1 MLEKLSGIQVNAKQI
16 ERLTH
21 TYGQVWQETQA
32 QQADA
37 VKPKEGQLHYAMMDG
52 GMVLTRKEG
61 WKEMKLGRVFA
72 ASALLAA
79 SAQRNFIHQS
89 QYVAHLGDH
98 HTFLEKLSP
107 QVDHLTNLVWIA
119 DGARWIWDWI
129 EQYYPDSVQ
138 ILDYYHVKERLC
150 DFALEAFRDQALR
163 KEWVGQQEE
172 LLLEDQAETVLA
184 SIALMSCSGKA
195 KQLQKVF
202 ALIISIISNE
212 CAIKPFA
219 KKNS

>member
-1 MLEKLSGIQVNAKQI
+1 MFAEGEQLLEKLSGIQVNAKQI

-32 QQADA
+32 QQDA

-72 ASALLAA
+72 AVRFLAA

-150 DFALEAFRDQALR
+150 DFALEAFRIKPCVKSGLGNR
-163 KEWVGQQEE
+163 KN
-172 LLLEDQAETVLA
+172 LLEDQAETVLA

-195 KQLQKVF
+195 KQLQKYLHLLS
-202 ALIISIISNE
+202 A
-212 CAIKPFA
+212 
-219 KKNS
+219 